1 MIRWFFSLLVCMGLS
16 SGTTAFAAD
25 TALGLGFSTAGSGLS
40 GYSEIRPGGF
50 VQGLLGITAQ
60 NPSLVADYCQERP
73 VGDWTAY
80 YGGGAIFQL
89 GRTNAGVGVHIPLGV
104 YYRAQNSPL
113 LLNFDVSP
121 GILATERDTVPVVD
135 LTAGLRFFL

>member
-16 SGTTAFAAD
+16 STTAFAGD
-25 TALGLGFSTAGSGLS
+25 KALGLGFSTAGSGIS
-40 GYSEIRPGGF
+40 GYSEVKPGGF

-60 NPSLVADYCQERP
+60 NPSLVVHYCQEQP
-73 VGDWTAY
+73 LGEVTAY
-80 YGGGAIFQL
+80 YGGGALLQM
-89 GRTNAGVGVHIPLGV
+89 GRSEASGVGVHIPLGL
-104 YYRAQNSPL
+104 YYRAKNSPL

-121 GILATERDTVPVVD
+121 GILATQRDTVSVVD